1 VTAATSLTAVPAPDR
16 LHVGF
21 LVPRY
26 GVEIIGGAEFGARM
40 LAEHLVDLGCAV
52 EVFTT
57 CARDAR
63 TWADSYP
70 AGTTV
75 VNGVTVHRFA
85 SGWRHPDFDAL
96 SGPVLAHPEHVDTAA
111 ADRWIDLQGPRCPE
125 ALDAAEASAA
135 DVVVLYPYLYW
146 PTVHGVRRL
155 GRRAVL
161 QPAAHDEAPIRLPLF
176 TEVFTGPG
184 GVVFHTDSERR
195 LVQDLFPGT
204 EALPQAVVGLGVE
217 VGVGDERAARDA
229 LGLGDRPYLVC
240 VGRLDEQKGT
250 SLLAR
255 WFAAYK
261 QRHPGPLALALIGPV
276 SDAPGPHPDIVVTGI
291 VDDEVKWGALRGAR
305 VLVSPSPYE
314 SFSVV
319 LIEGWLAGLPALVNG
334 ACHPTTEHCW
344 RSGGGI
350 PFGGYAEFEVAL
362 DRIERDPQLAAA
374 LGRAGR
380 DYAEAHYAW
389 PRLIRRYH
397 DFLQLVAARRDRPH
411 AEVPA

>member
-1 VTAATSLTAVPAPDR
+1 MSPGAVRDR

-40 LAEHLVDLGCAV
+40 LAEHLVALGCPV

-57 CARDAR
+57 CALDAR

-70 AGTTV
+70 PGTTV
-75 VNGVTVHRFA
+75 VNGVTVHRYR
-85 SGWRHPDFDAL
+85 SGGRHPDFDAL
-96 SGPVLAHPEHVDTAA
+96 SGPLLADPARVGPAA
-111 ADRWIDLQGPRCPE
+111 GLAWIDQQGPRCPE
-125 ALDAAEASAA
+125 ALDAAEASGA

-146 PTVHGVRRL
+146 PTVHGVARL

-176 TEVFTGPG
+176 AEVFAGPG
-184 GVVFHTDSERR
+184 GVVYHTDSERR
-195 LVQDLFPGT
+195 LVQRLFPAT
-204 EALPQAVVGLGVE
+204 VALPQEVAGLGVD
-217 VGVGDERAARDA
+217 VGEGDEAAARVA

-250 SLLAR
+250 TLLAR

-261 QRHPGPLALALIGPV
+261 QRRPGPLALALIGPV
-276 SDAPGPHPDIVVTGI
+276 GDAPDPHPDVVVPGI
-291 VDDEVKWGALRGAR
+291 VDDAVKWGALRGAR
-305 VLVSPSPYE
+305 ALVSPSPYE

-319 LIEGWLAGLPALVNG
+319 LIEGWLAGLPALVN
-334 ACHPTTEHCW
+334 ATCHPTTEHCW

-350 PFGGYAEFEVAL
+350 PFGGYAEFEAAL
-362 DRIERDPQLAAA
+362 DRLERDPALAAA

-380 DYAEAHYAW
+380 AYAERHYSW
-389 PRLIRRYH
+389 PRLIARYH
-397 DFLQLVAARRDRPH
+397 EFLTVVADRRER
-411 AEVPA
+411 AETEVPT